1 LPSTG
6 SGADA
11 PLSLDAPR
19 LLALAATGAHA
30 PHIQSCFDGAPD
42 YFVCTE
48 GAPPGADAAVQLL
61 ADAEV
66 DEQRQVFVLA
76 PRTGG
81 RPVGVL
87 DLLLDYPEPET
98 AQIVLLLFRES
109 CQGLGYGR
117 ETTAALE
124 AALAARG
131 FRALRLS
138 VVDENPGAQ
147 AFWERLGFAEVGRL
161 DRGVTVYEK
170 VLGNAPARRPPVTR
184 RRPPGG

>member
-1 LPSTG
+1 VPPTG
-6 SGADA
+6 PGFDA
-11 PLSLDAPR
+11 PLSLDGPR
-19 LLALAATGAHA
+19 LLALPATGAHA
-30 PHIQSCFDGAPD
+30 PHIQSCFEGAPD
-42 YFVCTE
+42 YFVRTE
-48 GAPPGADAAVQLL
+48 GAPPEADAAAQLL

-76 PRTGG
+76 PRSGG
-81 RPVGVL
+81 PAAGVL

-117 ETTAALE
+117 ETTAVLE
-124 AALAARG
+124 AALAGRG

-147 AFWERLGFAEVGRL
+147 AFWEQLGFAEVGRL
-161 DRGVTVYEK
+161 DRGVSVYEK
-170 VLGNAPARRPPVTR
+170 VLERRAGAS
-184 RRPPGG
+184 PPGW